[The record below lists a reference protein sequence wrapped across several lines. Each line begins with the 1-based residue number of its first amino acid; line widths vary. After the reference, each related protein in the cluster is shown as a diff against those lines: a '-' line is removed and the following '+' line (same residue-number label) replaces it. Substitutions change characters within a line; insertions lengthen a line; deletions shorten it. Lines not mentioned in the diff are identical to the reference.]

1 MALKKKKSGKKQK
14 KNKGKK
20 VLVVK
25 SRINE
30 SKVKKEKPELVL
42 KIKKSGKKIEFSKTK
57 IKLIG
62 IGGGGNSILS
72 EIASIIL
79 NSERIPGKALKNI
92 DFIALNTDS
101 QALSRVSKNCK
112 KMGFGEKLTE
122 GLGCGMSPD
131 LGEKAANLEREKI
144 KDFLEG
150 GDFYILIACLGGGT
164 GSGAAP
170 VIAEI
175 CNGFKKSSLGI
186 FTLPFKFEGSKKNL
200 ITKNSLKK
208 MRASLNALSIIPNE
222 KIFQLVDQSTPLKKA
237 LSLINKKLA
246 FDLEGLVE
254 MISKA
259 GLINVDWA
267 DFKMI
272 LGSNGSSINKGK
284 LCYLNRVRAKDE
296 NRASKTVKSV
306 VHSALNEYGIKGA
319 DRILFNIE
327 ADRDLKMSEVEE
339 MSSFISDFNRNARI
353 IFGISILSRKYFSPN
368 FSKPGNSEIGI
379 TLMATGMEKRLE
391 KKKKQIVKKEDIV
404 EKKDDEKKEAKE
416 EKDEKEATKEKK
428 ETKIRVK
435 GKDKSSF
442 KVVPKKKKVKAK
454 KKLKKEEKS
463 ILGRKTVR
471 KNALAVK
478 KDVEKEEREI
488 LMKEKKWEMPAFLR
502 KQEHE

>member
-1 MALKKKKSGKKQK
+1 MALKKKKPGKKQK
-14 KNKGKK
+14 KNKGRKI
-20 VLVVK
+20 LVVK
-25 SRINE
+25 SRV
-30 SKVKKEKPELVL
+30 KRDKAKKEKFELVL
-42 KIKKSGKKIEFSKTK
+42 KPKRSGKKIELPETK
-57 IKLIG
+57 IKIIG
-62 IGGGGNSILS
+62 IGGGGNSIIS
-72 EIASIIL
+72 EIASVIL
-79 NSERIPGKALKNI
+79 NSKRIPGKALRNI

-112 KMGFGEKLTE
+112 KVGFGERLTG

-131 LGEKAANLEREKI
+131 LGEKAANSEREKI

-186 FTLPFKFEGSKKNL
+186 FTLPFKFEGSKKSL

-272 LGSNGSSINKGK
+272 LGSNGSGINKGK
-284 LCYLNRVRAKDE
+284 LCYLSRARVKDE
-296 NRASKTVKSV
+296 NRALKTVKSV

-339 MSSFISDFNRNARI
+339 MSSFISDFNHNARI
-353 IFGISILSRKYFSPN
+353 VFGISILSKKCFSPN
-368 FSKPGNSEIGI
+368 FSKPENGEIGI
-379 TLMATGMEKRLE
+379 TLIATGMEKKWE
-391 KKKKQIVKKEDIV
+391 KKKKQIVKKVDIV
-404 EKKDDEKKEAKE
+404 EKKEDKKKEVKEGKDEKKI
-416 EKDEKEATKEKK
+416 TKEKK
-428 ETKIRVK
+428 EIKVRVK
-435 GKDKSSF
+435 KKDESPL
-442 KVVPKKKKVKAK
+442 KVVLKEKKVKIK
-454 KKLKKEEKS
+454 KKLKKEERS
-463 ILGRKTVR
+463 VLGRKTVR